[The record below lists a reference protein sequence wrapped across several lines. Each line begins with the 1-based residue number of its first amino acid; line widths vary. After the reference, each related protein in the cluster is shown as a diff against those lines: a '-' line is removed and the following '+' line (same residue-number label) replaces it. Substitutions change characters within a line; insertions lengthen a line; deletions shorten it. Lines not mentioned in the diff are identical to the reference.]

1 MSRQI
6 YFIQSAADADAFI
19 AEVYRRKGQLVDAR
33 TILTQSESLAT
44 FRRNVQTNFCRFQ
57 IIPEVNRIDLLLGA
71 KQRNIEFLAS
81 VRGSSQS
88 HTYHTGRLYLSELLG
103 AVTPELVH
111 FSNGLRY
118 YIRKSYVYCKRQQIY
133 FGPAFLEKYPTEHW
147 SAAEFPNGRLLE
159 IPQEPR

>member
-6 YFIQSAADADAFI
+6 YFIQSEADADAFI

-33 TILTQSESLAT
+33 MLLTQSESLT
-44 FRRNVQTNFCRFQ
+44 VLRRNVQTNFCRFQ
-57 IIPEVNRIDLLLGA
+57 IMPEVNINDVSLDI

-81 VRGSSQS
+81 VRGSTQS

-103 AVTPELVH
+103 AVTPELVY
-111 FSNGLRY
+111 FYNGLRY

-133 FGPAFLEKYPTEHW
+133 FGPTFLEKYSTEHW

-159 IPQEPR
+159 IPR